1 MLYSRLTAHKLQNES
16 VRHIDI
22 TTMKTRT
29 SASADKVLLFRPGT
43 DLAIANCVANYLIQ
57 NKKYDADFVRDHL
70 QFKMGTENIGN
81 AYEDGY
87 DKSDLGKSV
96 DKPPHARLRNTP
108 RAWRTIRSSTRASF
122 RAFLSRT
129 C

>member
-1 MLYSRLTAHKLQNES
+1 
-16 VRHIDI
+16 
-22 TTMKTRT
+22 MKTRT

-96 DKPPHARLRNTP
+96 E
-108 RAWRTIRSSTRASF
+108 
-122 RAFLSRT
+122 
-129 C
+129 

>member
-1 MLYSRLTAHKLQNES
+1 MRTALRITRL
-16 VRHIDI
+16 
-22 TTMKTRT
+22 
-29 SASADKVLLFRPGT
+29 P
-43 DLAIANCVANYLIQ
+43 

-96 DKPPHARLRNTP
+96 CQNHRMHV
-108 RAWRTIRSSTRASF
+108 
-122 RAFLSRT
+122 
-129 C
+129 